1 MTESLVL
8 AFSAAVAWGAS
19 DFLGGIAT
27 RTVSVLRV
35 LAVSQTCGLAVSSA
49 VFLVTGARLPS
60 GAAILEAAVAG
71 VCAVVALAMLYLA
84 LAAGRSAMVGPIAA
98 SGVIIPVVVGLV
110 EGNTLRPATAAG
122 MVLAGVGIVCS
133 SWEPS
138 ARHGEELGQ
147 HRLVVTMLAIGAAL
161 TTGGYLTLRKAAS
174 ASSSLGT
181 IEVLKLTASA
191 SAALVL
197 ATTGSLNRRRRAQ
210 LATGERADA
219 GVSVNLLRNAVLLLL
234 LAGVGVADVGAEIL
248 YATSTLHGPLSVVSM
263 ISGLYPVITIGLFIG
278 IYKEQVNAVQLVGA
292 VGAIA
297 GLGLI
302 AIGAA

>member
-19 DFLGGIAT
+19 DFLGGITT

-35 LAVSQTCGLAVSSA
+35 LAVSQTCGLAVISA
-49 VFLVTGARLPS
+49 VFLVTGARLPL
-60 GAAILEAAVAG
+60 GAAILEAALAG

-98 SGVIIPVVVGLV
+98 SGVIIPVIVGLV
-110 EGNTLRPATAAG
+110 EGNTLRPATATG
-122 MVLAGVGIVCS
+122 MVLAGVGVVCS

-138 ARHGEELGQ
+138 ARQGAEVGE

-161 TTGGYLTLRKAAS
+161 TTGGYLTLIKAAS

-181 IEVLKLTASA
+181 IEVLKLTASVFA
-191 SAALVL
+191 VL
-197 ATTGSLNRRRRAQ
+197 ALAATRSPGRRRRAQ
-210 LATGERADA
+210 LGERAGA
-219 GVSVNLLRNAVLLLL
+219 GASVELPRSAVLWLLL
-234 LAGVGVADVGAEIL
+234 VGVGVADVGAEIL
-248 YATSTLHGPLSVVSM
+248 YATSTLHGQLSVVSM

-278 IYKEQVNAVQLVGA
+278 IYNERVNAVQLIGA

-297 GLGLI
+297 GLSLI
-302 AIGAA
+302 AIGAG